1 MELAWWHWAVGGIVL
16 IVAELAIPA
25 FVLVWFGLGA
35 LVVALALALVGI
47 GLTAQLALWLVVSLS
62 LVAGWFKIFKPNMH
76 KTRIGM
82 ADANVVGEVG
92 MLIRDVAPFE
102 KGQVRFQKPILG
114 ADVWDC
120 IADVAI
126 KSGERVR
133 VLGVEGSFLKVGRNQ
148 HD

>member
-16 IVAELAIPA
+16 ILSELAVPS
-25 FVLVWFGLGA
+25 FVLIWFGLGA
-35 LVVALALALVGI
+35 LVVALALAVAGI
-47 GLTAQLALWLVVSLS
+47 GLTVQLALWLAVSLV
-62 LVAGWFKIFKPNMH
+62 LIAAWFKVFKPNMH

-92 MLIRDVAPFE
+92 MLVRDVAPFE

-114 ADVWDC
+114 DDVWAC
-120 IADVAI
+120 IADESI

-133 VLGVEGSFLKVGRNQ
+133 VLAVEGSFLKIGRV
-148 HD
+148 